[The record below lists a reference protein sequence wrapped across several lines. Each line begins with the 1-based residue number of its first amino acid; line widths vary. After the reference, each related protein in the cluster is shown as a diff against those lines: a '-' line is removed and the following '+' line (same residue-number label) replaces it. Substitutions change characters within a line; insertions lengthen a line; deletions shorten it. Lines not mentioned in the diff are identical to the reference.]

1 MQINGSIVLYE
12 DNDESLKKAINS
24 FLNTSLS
31 VKLYLVDNSTTNR
44 LKYLE
49 KLDNRIFYIYN
60 NSNIGFGKAH
70 NIALKHCS

>member
-44 LKYLE
+44 LK
-49 KLDNRIFYIYN
+49 
-60 NSNIGFGKAH
+60 
-70 NIALKHCS
+70 

>member
-12 DNDESLKKAINS
+12 DNDESLKKAINN

-31 VKLYLVDNSTTNR
+31 VKLYLIDNSTTNR

-49 KLDNRIFYIYN
+49 KLDNRIFYISHIN
-60 NSNIGFGKAH
+60 
-70 NIALKHCS
+70 